1 MKKKEINNY
10 GINLTMLW
18 IWFWF
23 MKLFAFTDSKKTSE
37 AIQSH
42 IKEAFKKVMG
52 KINLICK
59 NYIQI
64 RRDLIVDAYVNKRL
78 NNRITDL
85 IEPKSNPDSE
95 KVESIIKQKMAMQ
108 EHQRNK
114 QEKEAEKKRKE
125 NDSAI
130 LLSYENELIDFVNS
144 IISKSNSYIH
154 GYMRKI
160 QRKNPDIIAD
170 ITNPFDDF
178 SFDINNYHIRLED
191 K

>member
-64 RRDLIVDAYVNKRL
+64 RRDLIVDAYVNKQL